1 MRLYEYSEYEHFFNT
16 AQARPQAMNT
26 CTYWDITA
34 NQTYSSIFTSSCLL
48 TIHPNKSYFD
58 LNI

>member
-1 MRLYEYSEYEHFFNT
+1 MRLYEYSEYEIFFYA

-26 CTYWDITA
+26 CTHWDITA
-34 NQTYSSIFTSSCLL
+34 NQTYSSIFTCSCLL
-48 TIHPNKSYFD
+48 TSHPNKSYFD